1 MALPNLLREDSTKP
15 SGLPVPLPLLLPTN
29 PFASRSDLPLCCPTE
44 NGMQQ
49 EWLRKPDGNRQ
60 LVQLFPDD
68 INAGKEL
75 FHGLSIRDALLPS

>member
-1 MALPNLLREDSTKP
+1 
-15 SGLPVPLPLLLPTN
+15 
-29 PFASRSDLPLCCPTE
+29 
-44 NGMQQ
+44 MQQ

-75 FHGLSIRDALLPS
+75 FHGLSIRDALLPSQPAGGSLDLERLFLQHSTPTRTCHVAVCTRWWEVIQ